1 VKHDLNRKEVERKEA
16 EPMIRFCFMVLFLY
30 LAGCTQVSG
39 KEQQSISVDMLC
51 PNVLVEA
58 RVITIDEQEGVIN
71 ATLQISRIYKGEIGP
86 GDYTFNVSA
95 NKSGE
100 GMYGSSFLPPLKQGD
115 IGIWLVEPVAGKIVR
130 DLAVGKLSPITLPSR
145 HGVDSRYAQTKLWA
159 EAVEATSKASPENRL
174 ALLKDFAVSD
184 VPEVSAWA
192 VHAIANA
199 KPQIA
204 TEAFYTEILRN
215 GALSVGGQ
223 IALDEVLSEIRGDS
237 WRISEERLN
246 LLNRLV
252 EGKGAE
258 YEAGLI
264 DNRLSVIAQHGEMD
278 DRIVL
283 NLLKKFADNQGFPVA
298 SRQNNIRL
306 MGIISSRS
314 KDEGMAFRHL
324 IEVIQVSK
332 EDEMKVAAAYTIK
345 NFQSIDK
352 NQLSIIQSLKATTT
366 NKTVADALEEA
377 LKHPKNQ

>member
-1 VKHDLNRKEVERKEA
+1 
-16 EPMIRFCFMVLFLY
+16 MIRFGFIVLSLY

-58 RVITIDEQEGVIN
+58 RVITIEEQGGVIN
-71 ATLQISRIYKGEIGP
+71 ATLQISRVYKGEIDS
-86 GDYTFNVSA
+86 GDYTFHVST
-95 NKSGE
+95 NKSGQ
-100 GMYGSSFLPPLKQGD
+100 GMYGSSFPTPLKQGD
-115 IGIWLVEPVAGKIVR
+115 IGIWLVERVADKIVR

-215 GALSVGGQ
+215 GVLSVGGQ
-223 IALDEVLSEIRGDS
+223 IALDEVLSEIRGNS

-306 MGIISSRS
+306 MGIISNRS

-345 NFQSIDK
+345 NFESIDK
-352 NQLSIIQSLKATTT
+352 DQLSIIQSLKATTT
-366 NKTVADALEEA
+366 NKTLADALEEA